1 MSKAFAWFMV
11 VFSIG
16 MPFLQLGV
24 AGVPRCRLYVDQV
37 ADMARGI
44 RGSVI
49 RCWHPISSNARSAI
63 CKQTIR
69 EIPFQHAPSS
79 D

>member
-24 AGVPRCRLYVDQV
+24 AASPKMPVVR
-37 ADMARGI
+37 
-44 RGSVI
+44 
-49 RCWHPISSNARSAI
+49 
-63 CKQTIR
+63 
-69 EIPFQHAPSS
+69 
-79 D
+79 